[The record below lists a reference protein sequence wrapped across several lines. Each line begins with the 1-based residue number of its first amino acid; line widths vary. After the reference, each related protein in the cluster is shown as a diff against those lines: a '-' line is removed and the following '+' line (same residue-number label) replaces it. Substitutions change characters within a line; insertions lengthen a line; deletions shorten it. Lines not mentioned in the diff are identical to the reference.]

1 MRAVTP
7 SGSADGLD
15 QRQLGHRAQW
25 EKKKSIRLL
34 YRDFHRQLLESCPD
48 GRVLDIGG
56 GTAHIKEFRPD
67 IICADILPFPGI
79 DVVADAH
86 RLPFRDGLFA
96 GVVMLDVLHHLE
108 RPIDFLQEAAR
119 VLKPGGRIAMIEP
132 AMTMLARR
140 FYDRYHDEPV
150 DMQADPF
157 ASVVVNPDRDPF
169 DANQAIPSLLFA
181 DAPARQRVERQIPSL
196 RVRSVD
202 WHSLFA
208 YPLSGGFQDWSLLPS
223 SWVAPM
229 LAFERGLPG
238 SIRRHLSFRMTVVLE
253 RIA

>member
-7 SGSADGLD
+7 SGSADSLD
-15 QRQLGHRAQW
+15 QRQVGHRAQW

-86 RLPFRDGLFA
+86 RLPFRDG
-96 GVVMLDVLHHLE
+96 
-108 RPIDFLQEAAR
+108 
-119 VLKPGGRIAMIEP
+119 
-132 AMTMLARR
+132 
-140 FYDRYHDEPV
+140 
-150 DMQADPF
+150 
-157 ASVVVNPDRDPF
+157 
-169 DANQAIPSLLFA
+169 LFA